1 MGAAAA
7 SIAAPIV
14 GGLIG
19 QDRSSGDRAAAM
31 GANRDALAAMQGV
44 SLPDVEKQKILLQK
58 YALQGT
64 LSPEEMQT
72 LSLGP
77 SAMENISLPPELKAD
92 QMAGLQSLKEQVDA
106 GGLTPE
112 QQAQYA
118 KLQRGV
124 AAQQQ
129 AEQAGI
135 LQQLAARGVAGS
147 GQELAARLAASQA
160 AANREQEQAQDL
172 AAQAFNQKQ
181 AALQNMA
188 NLAGNISTQQFGQQ
202 SSIASAKDLINKFN
216 TTNAQNV
223 LAANVQN
230 RNQAQAANLNAAQ
243 NVSNANVDTSNKQEQ
258 YNKGLLQ
265 QNFENQMKRA
275 TGVAG
280 AESRL
285 AGALNDNANA
295 TSNMWSSIGSG
306 AGSGVMGAKKAGL
319 FNFAPSEGSSDAS
332 VGSAGTRF
340 GNYATNGEP

>member
-31 GANRDALAAMQGV
+31 GAQRDALSALQNV
-44 SLPDVEKQKILLQK
+44 QLPDIEQQKLLLQK

-77 SAMENISLPPELKAD
+77 SAMESINLPPELKAD
-92 QMAGLQSLKEQVDA
+92 QMAGLQALKQQVDA

-188 NLAGNISTQQFGQQ
+188 NLAGNISNQQFGQQ

-223 LAANVQN
+223 LATNVQN

-243 NVSNANVDTSNKQEQ
+243 NISNANVDTANRQQQ

-265 QNFENQMKRA
+265 QQFDNSMRRA
-275 TGVAG
+275 GAVAG
-280 AESRL
+280 QEQNL
-285 AGALNDNANA
+285 AGALNNNANA
-295 TSNMWSSIGSG
+295 TSSMWSNM
-306 AGSGVMGAKKAGL
+306 GSGVSGGIMGAQRYGL
-319 FNFAPSEGSSDAS
+319 FGNKPTTEDSSGGGSGPNTKGGGPF
-332 VGSAGTRF
+332 GSF
-340 GNYATNGEP
+340 SF